1 MGSGLGMGLLLR
13 RVIVEARAKVSF
25 LAGVAS
31 ADIADIGRVRDM
43 RRGRIGV

>member
-1 MGSGLGMGLLLR
+1 LLR

-31 ADIADIGRVRDM
+31 ADIADIGKGSRHATRKN
-43 RRGRIGV
+43 RRIGVG